1 MKNLNT
7 YIYPDNL
14 NAKATL
20 WMWKLRDMGII
31 GIGLILSVLALT
43 TVRFALPL
51 VLVCAYA
58 FLSIQL
64 DDVSM
69 KDYISWAWRYLISS
83 QQYYEWKRTKAEV
96 DSQPATT
103 KSYLTGRRRKI

>member
-1 MKNLNT
+1 MNT

-20 WMWKLRDMGII
+20 WMWRLRDMGII
-31 GIGLILSVLALT
+31 AVGIIISAVSIT
-43 TVRFALPL
+43 TIRFALPL

-69 KDYISWAWRYLISS
+69 KDYISWAWRFLVSS
-83 QQYYEWKRTKAEV
+83 QQYYEWR
-96 DSQPATT
+96 
-103 KSYLTGRRRKI
+103 KSE

>member
-1 MKNLNT
+1 MQT

-20 WMWKLRDMGII
+20 WMWRLRDMGII
-31 GIGLILSVLALT
+31 ASGIIISAVSIATIQFL
-43 TVRFALPL
+43 LPL

-58 FLSIQL
+58 FLAIQL

-69 KDYISWAWRYLISS
+69 KDYIAWAWRYLISG
-83 QQYYEWKRTKAEV
+83 QQYYEWTE
-96 DSQPATT
+96 DT
-103 KSYLTGRRRKI
+103 I

>member
-1 MKNLNT
+1 MNT

-31 GIGLILSVLALT
+31 ATGIILSAIAIT
-43 TVRFALPL
+43 TIRTAFPL
-51 VLVCAYA
+51 VVVCAYA
-58 FLSIQL
+58 FISIQL

-69 KDYISWAWRYLISS
+69 KDYISWAWRFLISG
-83 QQYYEWKRTKAEV
+83 QQYYKWEE
-96 DSQPATT
+96 TT
-103 KSYLTGRRRKI
+103 

>member
-1 MKNLNT
+1 MQT

-14 NAKATL
+14 SAKATL

-31 GIGLILSVLALT
+31 AVGIIISAVSIT
-43 TVRFALPL
+43 TIRFALPL

-64 DDVSM
+64 DDVSV
-69 KDYISWAWRYLISS
+69 KDYISWAWRFLVSS
-83 QQYYEWKRTKAEV
+83 QQYYEWGQSK
-96 DSQPATT
+96 
-103 KSYLTGRRRKI
+103 